1 MSKDSII
8 RRMCVKDINHQEN
21 KLRLAG
27 RTVVS
32 LVNLLTL
39 DVSYF
44 MHAMAEVETL
54 RTNLR
59 KEKVFRKRKPAKL
72 LCGDRHYKYSVQ
84 TVGSTMPGVC
94 LDDMRIE
101 DIASHGRFWRLKT
114 GGAEQSHSS

>member
-1 MSKDSII
+1 MCTVSKDSII

-44 MHAMAEVETL
+44 MHAMAGVEMLRTNYTMAEVEMF

-84 TVGSTMPGVC
+84 TVGGTMLRC
-94 LDDMRIE
+94 LP
-101 DIASHGRFWRLKT
+101 
-114 GGAEQSHSS
+114 